1 MSKVLPGHLRAL
13 LRDGDEGATGRLAAL
28 LSRDDTGPLSTSRLR
43 RGLSLSKVA
52 MKAGAHALGYDPK
65 GLELAMEMVR
75 TFGELRGIT
84 AKLGQM
90 LSYVDDALPP
100 EAKKV
105 LALLQRDLPPMPF
118 ETVESVIRAELG
130 PIRDHFVDFE
140 TRPFAAASIGQVHR
154 AKKRDGALVAVKVQY
169 PGIEAAMAAD
179 LKNAKVGALMKRV
192 LFYNTDF
199 DGIFAELEQRFLDEC
214 DYRKEAQY
222 QEDFARRFA
231 NHPVIIIPDVHRA
244 ETARRVL
251 TTTLMEGQSFHEW
264 LESDPSTETRSSA
277 TRAFYRFY
285 LGSFYLDGLFNCD
298 PHPGN
303 YLFRSDGSIVFLDH
317 GCARRYP
324 RDRINEWVQLCLA
337 VVHDD
342 GPALDRLAVSMG
354 FFAPETQY
362 DRESFRGLLRYLY
375 LPYLEDVE
383 FDFAGHRPVETFRR
397 MFVDN
402 ANLRALN
409 MPPDAVFLNRIGFGL
424 VSLMSEIGSKLNI
437 HRMAHAYFEGI
448 DPDWI
453 ETRGAR

>member
-1 MSKVLPGHLRAL
+1 MTKALPAHLRAL
-13 LRDGDEGATGRLAAL
+13 LGDRDDGAAARLLAL
-28 LSRDDTGPLSTSRLR
+28 LERDEANPVSTSRLR
-43 RGLSLSKVA
+43 RGLSLSKIAV
-52 MKAGAHALGYDPK
+52 KAGAHALVGYDPK
-65 GLELAMEMVR
+65 GLELAVEMVR

-105 LALLQRDLPPMPF
+105 LALLQRDLPAMPF
-118 ETVESVIRAELG
+118 STVESVIEAELG
-130 PIRDHFVDFE
+130 KITDHFVEFE
-140 TRPFAAASIGQVHR
+140 QAPFAAASIGQVHR
-154 AKKRDGALVAVKVQY
+154 AQKRDGTLVAVKVQY
-169 PGIEAAMAAD
+169 PGIESAMAAD
-179 LKNAKVGALMKRV
+179 LKNAKVGSLMKRV

-199 DGIFAELEQRFLDEC
+199 DGIFSELEQRFLDEC
-214 DYRKEAQY
+214 DYRKEADY
-222 QEDFARRFA
+222 QEDFGRRFA
-231 NHPVIIIPDVHRA
+231 GHPVVVIPAVHRA

-251 TTTLMEGQSFHEW
+251 TTTLVHGRSFHEW
-264 LESDPSTETRSSA
+264 LASDPSTEERARA

-303 YLFRSDGSIVFLDH
+303 YLFPDDGKIAFLDH

-324 RDRINEWVQLCLA
+324 PERIALWVELCRA
-337 VVHDD
+337 VVNDH
-342 GPALDRLAVSMG
+342 GPTLDRLAVTMG
-354 FFAPETQY
+354 FFPEGFAY
-362 DRESFRGLLRYLY
+362 DRNGFRQLLRYLY

-402 ANLRALN
+402 PNLRTLN

-424 VSLMSEIGSKLNI
+424 VSLMSEIGCKLNI
-437 HRMAHAYFEGI
+437 HRIAHAYFDGV
-448 DPDWI
+448 DPDWPN
-453 ETRGAR
+453 RLS